1 MPVGFS
7 LPLAV
12 PPLVLLF
19 GTGLS
24 LCPFSSDVSRSD
36 KHPRIVQ
43 MFLRDSD
50 TVLLV
55 LSVSRT
61 SETNEAEAVEM
72 SLSLISS
79 AMMAA
84 EKMAGYRGTESSA
97 KISPYLKSSEHTN
110 SHEKHAEK
118 QRSTIN
124 Q

>member
-24 LCPFSSDVSRSD
+24 LCPFSSEGSGSD

-61 SETNEAEAVEM
+61 SETNEAEALAM
-72 SLSLISS
+72 SLSLFSS
-79 AMMAA
+79 AMMAT
-84 EKMAGYRGTESSA
+84 ERKAGYSGTESS
-97 KISPYLKSSEHTN
+97 
-110 SHEKHAEK
+110 EK
-118 QRSTIN
+118 N
-124 Q
+124 